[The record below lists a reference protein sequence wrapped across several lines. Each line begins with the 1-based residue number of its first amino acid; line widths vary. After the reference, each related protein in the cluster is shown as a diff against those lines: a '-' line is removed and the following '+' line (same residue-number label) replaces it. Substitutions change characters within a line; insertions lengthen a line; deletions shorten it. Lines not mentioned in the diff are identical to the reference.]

1 MAGKPRT
8 IDAYLSALSADQRKA
23 LEKLRQTIR
32 AVAPGA
38 EERIS
43 YRLPAFRLDGKM
55 LVAFGARASHC
66 AFYPMSS
73 STVEAHADELAGYD
87 TSPGTIRFR
96 ADKPL
101 PATLVRKLVKARIV
115 ENARLG
121 SSKPPRA
128 RARGSTARAR

>member
-23 LEKLRQTIR
+23 LEKLR
-32 AVAPGA
+32 P
-38 EERIS
+38 
-43 YRLPAFRLDGKM
+43 
-55 LVAFGARASHC
+55 
-66 AFYPMSS
+66 
-73 STVEAHADELAGYD
+73 
-87 TSPGTIRFR
+87 
-96 ADKPL
+96 
-101 PATLVRKLVKARIV
+101 TLVRKLVKARIV